1 MSKQSSVEWLHHEFE
16 RIDKEFHV
24 GSHEYNY
31 AKNLAFK
38 ISKAMHKEEII
49 NFHIGVMK
57 IGLIEEGERIWTDAY
72 LPKIKEMA
80 TQYYN
85 ETFGSSN
92 TPISVE

>member
-1 MSKQSSVEWLHHEFE
+1 MSNKQSSVEWLYQEFE

-49 NFHIGVMK
+49 DATCLNDYVNEDDREIGEK
-57 IGLIEEGERIWTDAY
+57 
-72 LPKIKEMA
+72 
-80 TQYYN
+80 YYN
-85 ETFGSSN
+85 KTFGGN
-92 TPISVE
+92 NE